1 VIWVVI
7 VALLAVVALA
17 YVAAP
22 LRRGP
27 RRSFPDTS
35 EEVARIGERKA
46 AALTAILDIEE
57 ERDVGKL
64 SVRDFELLRDQY
76 EREALTALHELDAI
90 QASELGDEELEAE
103 IAAARARMVCPSCGR
118 PSPTGGRCSRCG
130 G

>member
-7 VALLAVVALA
+7 VVLLAVAALV
-17 YVAAP
+17 YVTAP

-27 RRSFPDTS
+27 RRAFPDKS
-35 EEVARIGERKA
+35 DDVARIGERKA
-46 AALTAILDIEE
+46 AALTAIIDLEE

-64 SVRDFELLRDQY
+64 SVRDFDLLRDQY

-103 IAAARARMVCPSCGR
+103 IAAARARLMCPSCGR
-118 PSPTGGRCSRCG
+118 PSPTGGPCSRCG

>member
-1 VIWVVI
+1 VIWVVM
-7 VALLAVVALA
+7 VALLAVAALA

-27 RRSFPDTS
+27 RRSFPDKS

-103 IAAARARMVCPSCGR
+103 IAAARTRMVCPSCGR
-118 PSPTGGRCSRCG
+118 PSPTGGRCTRCG

>member
-1 VIWVVI
+1 VIWLVI
-7 VALLAVVALA
+7 VAVLAVAALA
-17 YVAAP
+17 YVATP

-27 RRSFPDTS
+27 RRAFPDKS
-35 EEVARIGERKA
+35 DDVARIGERKA
-46 AALTAILDIEE
+46 AALTAIIDLEE

-103 IAAARARMVCPSCGR
+103 IAAARALLVCPSCGR
-118 PSPTGGRCSRCG
+118 PSPTGEQCSRCG

>member
-1 VIWVVI
+1 VIWVAI
-7 VALLAVVALA
+7 VALLALAALA

-27 RRSFPDTS
+27 RRAFPHRS
-35 EEVARIGERKA
+35 GEVARIGERKA
-46 AALTAILDIEE
+46 AALTAILDLEE

-64 SVRDFELLRDQY
+64 SEQDFRLLRDQY
-76 EREALTALHELDAI
+76 EKEALAALRELDAL
-90 QASELGDEELEAE
+90 QSSELGDEALEAE

-118 PSPTGGRCSRCG
+118 PNPSGGRCPRCG